1 MKKSHLIGVLVV
13 LLVSGFVLYRDLHNT
28 PVNELKKA
36 AGSLNWRWLLFVLL
50 IVLAAFFCEAGIL
63 ATLAHR
69 QGDGR
74 KSAWGFIRIPW
85 IQALFNAITP
95 MSTGGQPSQLVA
107 FVQMGVEGGRAT
119 SLLLMKFIIYQV
131 VVLIA
136 YLIAIFSGFGLV
148 MTKFKAL
155 AVFIMIGFLI
165 HLTSIAFLL
174 AVMFAYHF
182 TKKTAQALFRLLR
195 KMISAQRVDKWGQ
208 ATMTKIDTFYQEGQK
223 LKREKR
229 KLVIVTSLTVLQM
242 LCFYS
247 VPYFVLLA
255 LNVPSSWFAVTR
267 MNVLITLFM
276 AIVPMPGASGGAEYS
291 FQTLFST
298 FIASS
303 SKLVLAMF
311 IWRFATYFF
320 GIILGIFGWSFK
332 PKKVQRIE
340 ETSSL
345 L

>member
-1 MKKSHLIGVLVV
+1 MKKSHLIGVAVV
-13 LLVSGFVLYRDLHNT
+13 LLISGFVLYRDLRDT
-28 PVNELKKA
+28 PVQELKKA
-36 AGSLNWRWLLFVLL
+36 AVSLNWGWLLFVLL
-50 IVLAAFFCEAGIL
+50 VVLLSFLCEAGIL
-63 ATLAHR
+63 ATLAKR
-69 QGDGR
+69 PGDPQA
-74 KSAWGFIRIPW
+74 SAWGFIRIPW

-136 YLIAIFSGFGLV
+136 YLVAIFSGFSLV

-155 AVFIMIGFLI
+155 AFFIMIGFLI
-165 HLTSIAFLL
+165 HVTSIAFLL
-174 AVMFAYHF
+174 AIMFAYHF
-182 TKKTAQALFRLLR
+182 TKKTAAAFFRLLR
-195 KMISAQRVDKWGQ
+195 KMFKKQRVDKWEQ
-208 ATMTKIDTFYQEGQK
+208 ATMAKIDTFYQEGQK
-223 LKREKR
+223 LKKEKG
-229 KLVIVTSLTVLQM
+229 KLLKASALTVLQM

-255 LNVPSSWFAVTR
+255 LGVPCSWFAVTR

-276 AIVPMPGASGGAEYS
+276 AIVPIPGASGGAEYS

-320 GIILGIFGWSFK
+320 GMILGIFGWSFK
-332 PKKVQRIE
+332 PKKIQRIG
-340 ETSSL
+340 
-345 L
+345 